1 MLTMDSLL
9 TLVFFD
15 NVVCLLYI
23 DKDYCFLHM
32 VVMSCFACWILDC
45 DCTVELIV
53 QKFGKWFCFPREVVQ
68 PP

>member
-9 TLVFFD
+9 TLAFFD

-32 VVMSCFACWILDC
+32 VVMSFFACWILDC
-45 DCTVELIV
+45 DCTVELIA
-53 QKFGKWFCFPREVVQ
+53 QKFG
-68 PP
+68 